1 MHTQMCIYVLRSDVK
16 VYVGVFP
23 LFDLEGAR
31 VLETGV

>member
-1 MHTQMCIYVLRSDVK
+1 MYVYVLRSDVM
-16 VYVGVFP
+16 VYVWSFP